1 MFSISDIDRIMETDC
16 NLRHFTGN
24 CGTKNLNDFEGDNGN
39 TYLWRAGLLNVKEKR
54 RTSGTFWTDI

>member
-1 MFSISDIDRIMETDC
+1 MFSISDIDRTMETDC

-24 CGTKNLNDFEGDNGN
+24 CGIKNLDDFEGDNAN

-54 RTSGTFWTDI
+54 RTSGALWTGV

>member
-1 MFSISDIDRIMETDC
+1 METDC

-24 CGTKNLNDFEGDNGN
+24 CGIKNLDDFEGDNAN

-54 RTSGTFWTDI
+54 RTSGAL